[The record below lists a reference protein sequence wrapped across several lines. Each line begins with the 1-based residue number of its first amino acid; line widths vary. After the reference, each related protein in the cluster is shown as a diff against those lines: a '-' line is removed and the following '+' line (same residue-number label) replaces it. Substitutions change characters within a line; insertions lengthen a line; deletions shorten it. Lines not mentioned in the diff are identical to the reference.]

1 MRLIDADELKTKVEA
16 MVEHRVNEN
25 DYEVGRNQAFDY
37 VADILID
44 EAPTIIESEVEE

>member
-16 MVEHRVNEN
+16 MVVHRVNES
-25 DYEVGRNQAFDY
+25 DYDFGRNQAFDY

-44 EAPTIIESEVEE
+44 DATLVKK